1 MVHNININSIK
12 KLGFM
17 KKLLFILSIVSVI
30 SLSACNRASQK
41 DNEKVKGEQLENI
54 LNEDADSIS
63 NEKKAD
69 MDSVITELE
78 GDSTEVQEETGVE

>member
-1 MVHNININSIK
+1 
-12 KLGFM
+12 M